1 MRRDLQQGNKAMS
14 SMQKVAVMILSD
26 PRSGS
31 EEALGRLM
39 NALAT
44 AYEVQN
50 RGDEVI
56 VLFQGTGTR
65 WLGELVQEDHPAH
78 ALFAEVKQTIAGAS
92 LGCAEMFGAAQDVC
106 RTGFDLIRGNSAPG
120 TSGIPSIHTLLRQG
134 FTVLTF

>member
-1 MRRDLQQGNKAMS
+1 MS
-14 SMQKVAVMILSD
+14 SMQKVAIMILSD

-65 WLGELVQEDHPAH
+65 WLDELVREDHPAH

-92 LGCAEMFGAAQDVC
+92 LGCAEMFGAAQDVR
-106 RTGFDLIRGNSAPG
+106 RTGFDLIRGNPAPG
-120 TSGIPSIHTLLRQG
+120 TSGIPSIHALLCQG

>member
-1 MRRDLQQGNKAMS
+1 MPTT
-14 SMQKVAVMILSD
+14 QKVAVMILSD
-26 PRSGS
+26 PKHGS

-50 RGDEVI
+50 RGDEVL

-65 WLGELVQEDHPAH
+65 WLDELVREDHPAH
-78 ALFAEVKQTIAGAS
+78 LLFEEVKQAIAGAS
-92 LGCAEMFGAAQDVC
+92 LGCAEMFGAAQDVR
-106 RTGFDLIRGNSAPG
+106 RTGFDLIRGNPAPG
-120 TSGIPSIHTLLRQG
+120 TSGIPSIHALLCQG